1 MVDVVITG
9 ASRGIGRALAL
20 KLAAP
25 DRKLV
30 LVARDEARLGEI
42 AAEIERRGGKAAV
55 VTGDLGS
62 IAAARDVGDRLA
74 RQISEGAI
82 LIHNAGLWPN
92 RRVVG
97 GDGFEASY
105 VVNFLGPLALQAPL
119 IERSLLSRIM
129 LVSAGLLVK
138 GRFDRDRTPRGDDFS
153 AFRTYAT
160 TKLCLASAM
169 RDVAARHPE
178 IDVVV
183 LHPGVVRTDLG
194 ARPGLLGAI
203 LSLVKRTWE
212 SPEACADR
220 LARILE
226 RPRWSSA
233 NAAAWLVEENDQPW
247 PAVLEDDVTRRLVR
261 EAAASAL
268 EPVEKA
274 P

>member
-25 DRKLV
+25 DRHLV
-30 LVARDEARLGEI
+30 LVARDQARLAEV
-42 AAEIERRGGKAAV
+42 AAEIERRGGEARV
-55 VTGDLGS
+55 ICGDMGSVDGARALGK
-62 IAAARDVGDRLA
+62 RLA
-74 RQISEGAI
+74 ERLTKGAT
-82 LIHNAGLWPN
+82 LIHNAGLWPS
-92 RRVVG
+92 RRVIG
-97 GDGFEASY
+97 EDGFEASY
-105 VVNFLGPLALQAPL
+105 VVNFVGPLALQQPL
-119 IERSLLSRIM
+119 IEAGLLSRIM

-138 GRFDRDRTPRGDDFS
+138 GRFDPERTPRGDDFS

-169 RDVAARHPE
+169 RDVAAGHPE
-178 IDVVV
+178 IDVVI

-212 SPEACADR
+212 SPETCADR

-226 RPRWSSA
+226 RPRWS
-233 NAAAWLVEENDQPW
+233 NARGAAWLVEEKDAPW

-261 EAAASAL
+261 EAAASGLA
-268 EPVEKA
+268 VGKA